1 MRSRKPMDPLNRP
14 VALLSEPL
22 RAEIREIVL
31 EAIREA
37 MNGNKTGPQKN
48 PPKPYLTIKEAADS
62 SRLGTSTI
70 RLYIRRRELRA
81 CQIGSRIIIKRTDL
95 ERFLEGHPLEILA
108 D

>member
-1 MRSRKPMDPLNRP
+1 MPPPDDLITLLVPLE
-14 VALLSEPL
+14 SWL
-22 RAEIREIVL
+22 RNIIREEIQ
-31 EAIREA
+31 EAIGQ
-37 MNGNKTGPQKN
+37 NGHKTGPQKD

-70 RLYIRRRELRA
+70 RLYIRKRELRA